1 MKRIFKENY
10 KFIIAL
16 ILLIFCFTV
25 HFPYY
30 IDTPGGI
37 NDVSSKIE
45 IDGYKSNGS
54 FNLAYVREYRATIP
68 TLIISLFNK
77 DWNVYKEEDML
88 LENETD
94 QSYLSRDKILM
105 KESISNAINVA
116 YKYANKKIKVKDNK
130 LYVLYIDKNSNTD
143 LSVGDEIITI
153 NNQDIYSK
161 EDIST
166 ILETL
171 KVNDKIDITV
181 KNKDK
186 EYNRYAYIKKE
197 DNIKKIGVLVSNIR
211 EYKTNPKINVNIDSN
226 ESGSSGGL
234 ITALSIY
241 NSLVEEDI
249 THNLTIVG
257 TGTIDLDGNIGSI
270 GGVKYKLKSAVKS
283 HADLFIVPIGENYEE
298 AIKVKKENNYNIE
311 IIGVST
317 FDEVLRYLEKIK

>member
-1 MKRIFKENY
+1 MKKYLKENY
-10 KFIIAL
+10 KFLIIL
-16 ILLIFCFTV
+16 ILLVLCFTV

-37 NDVSSKIE
+37 SDVSSKIE
-45 IDGYKSNGS
+45 IDGYKSSGS

-94 QSYLSRDKILM
+94 ASYLSRDKILM
-105 KESISNAINVA
+105 QESISNAISVA
-116 YKYANKKIKVKDNK
+116 YKYADKKIEVKNNK
-130 LYVLYIDKNSNTD
+130 LYVLYIDKYAKTD
-143 LSVGDEIITI
+143 LKVGDEIIAI
-153 NNQDIYSK
+153 NNKSIYSK
-161 EDIST
+161 KDVEN
-166 ILETL
+166 TL
-171 KVNDKIDITV
+171 KSLKENNKINITV

-186 EYNRYAYIKKE
+186 EYNRYAYIIEEENAKR
-197 DNIKKIGVLVSNIR
+197 IGILVSNVR
-211 EYKTNPKINVNIDSN
+211 EYETDPKIKINVDSN

-241 NSLVEEDI
+241 NSLVKDDI
-249 THNLTIVG
+249 TNDLTIVG

-270 GGVKYKLKSAVKS
+270 GGVKYKLKSAVKE

-298 AIKVKKENNYNIE
+298 AIKVKKENNYDIE
-311 IIGVST
+311 ILGVST
-317 FDEVLRYLEKIK
+317 FEEVLKYLKNLN